1 MNPLQSS
8 SNTNIGEKGKVRLI
22 HENLLKRLPPD
33 ILREM
38 ARRQLAEIKKAGYDV
53 SGSAK
58 APGREAITDHT
69 GKS

>member
-8 SNTNIGEKGKVRLI
+8 LNTNTEEKGKVRLI

-53 SGSAK
+53 PESKENA
-58 APGREAITDHT
+58 
-69 GKS
+69 

>member
-1 MNPLQSS
+1 MNPLQNSL
-8 SNTNIGEKGKVRLI
+8 NTNTEEKGKVRLI

-53 SGSAK
+53 PEATQGRM
-58 APGREAITDHT
+58 APFLTTDDT
-69 GKS
+69 D

>member
-8 SNTNIGEKGKVRLI
+8 LNTNTEEKKKVRLI

-33 ILREM
+33 LLREM

-53 SGSAK
+53 SESI
-58 APGREAITDHT
+58 PSRNST
-69 GKS
+69 

>member
-1 MNPLQSS
+1 MNPLQNSL
-8 SNTNIGEKGKVRLI
+8 NTNTEEKGKVRLI

-53 SGSAK
+53 SEFVPLGSAK
-58 APGREAITDHT
+58 AT
-69 GKS
+69 GTIFS

>member
-1 MNPLQSS
+1 MSPLQSS
-8 SNTNIGEKGKVRLI
+8 YDKNIDSYIETNTEGKRKVRLI

-53 SGSAK
+53 SEFI
-58 APGREAITDHT
+58 PT
-69 GKS
+69 GKDT